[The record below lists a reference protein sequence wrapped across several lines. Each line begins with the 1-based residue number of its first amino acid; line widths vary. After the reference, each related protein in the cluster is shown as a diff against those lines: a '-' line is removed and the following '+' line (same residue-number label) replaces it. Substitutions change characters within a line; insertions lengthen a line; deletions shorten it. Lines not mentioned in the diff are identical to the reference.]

1 MDNKIKAI
9 VDKYDKASYRM
20 MDILHD
26 VQNLNG
32 NITDEVI
39 KDIADYIGIASGDIR
54 MTASFYHFYKL
65 GKSAKYNIYLNNSIV
80 SKMYGC
86 DKIAAAF
93 EKATKTKFNS
103 VSEDG
108 MFGLYYTSDIGMGD
122 QEPAAIINN
131 VIFPKITTYRV
142 REIINEFMNGKSVED
157 LINSFGEGHN
167 QDDLLHS
174 MTTNNLLRRG
184 RVIFS
189 PHKEGVGLEKAL
201 QMNPEQIIEEVKD
214 ANLRGRGGAG
224 FPTGL
229 KWQFCRQVESKEKY
243 VMCNADEGEPGTF
256 KDRVILTEVPQL
268 LFEGMA
274 IAGYAIGAQN
284 GIIYLRYEYKYLVKY
299 LEAELTKARKNGILG
314 KNIKG
319 KKDFNFD
326 IRIQLGAGAYVCG
339 EETALLESCEGKR
352 GEPRNRPP
360 FPIEKGFLG
369 KPTIINNV
377 ESLCTIPR
385 IIEKGANW
393 YKSMGTNQSSGTKVL
408 SISGDV
414 LYPGV
419 FEVEWGM
426 TIKEVLEMAGGYD
439 AQAVQVGG
447 PSGKLI
453 NKHQFTRAI
462 AYEDLSTGGAMIVFN
477 KSRNILDIVENFMEF
492 FIEESC
498 GSCAPCRYLTVILKN
513 KFLKVKNGFGVP
525 QDLVELEHWSNQMR
539 KANRCGLGQSAANP
553 ILSSL
558 ENFHEEYDK
567 LINKEKSYNTSFDL
581 EKAIQEGAK
590 AVSRFPVA

>member
-1 MDNKIKAI
+1 MDNKIKTI
-9 VDKYDKASYRM
+9 VEKYERHSYRL

-26 VQNLNG
+26 IQDMNG
-32 NITDEVI
+32 HITES
-39 KDIADYIGIASGDIR
+39 DIEDLSKLLGIAGGDVR
-54 MTASFYHFYKL
+54 MTISFYHFFREN
-65 GKSAKYNIYLNNSIV
+65 KSAKYNIYLNNSIV

-103 VSEDG
+103 ISEDG

-142 REIINEFMNGKSVED
+142 REIINEFMNGKSAAD

-167 QDDLLHS
+167 QDDLIQS

-189 PHKEGVGLEKAL
+189 PYKEGAALEKA
-201 QMNPEQIIEEVKD
+201 MGMAPGEIIEEVKES
-214 ANLRGRGGAG
+214 NLRGRGGAG

-229 KWQFCRQVESKEKY
+229 KWLFCSKVESDEKY
-243 VMCNADEGEPGTF
+243 VICNADEGEPGTF

-274 IAGYAIGAQN
+274 IAGYAVGASQ

-299 LEAELTKARKNGILG
+299 LQSELEKARKKGLIG

-319 KKDFNFD
+319 KKDFSFD

-339 EETALLESCEGKR
+339 EETALIESCEGKR

-360 FPIEKGFLG
+360 FPIEKGFLN
-369 KPTIINNV
+369 KPTIVNNV
-377 ESLCTIPR
+377 ESLCTIPK
-385 IIEKGANW
+385 IIEKGSKW
-393 YKSMGTNQSSGTKVL
+393 YSSMGTTQSSGTKVL

-426 TIKEVLEMAGGYD
+426 TIREILEMSGGYD
-439 AQAVQVGG
+439 ANAVLVGG

-453 NKHQFTRAI
+453 GKHQFSWNLG
-462 AYEDLSTGGAMIVFN
+462 YENLSTGGAIIVFN
-477 KSRNILDIVENFMEF
+477 KSRNILDIVENFMDF

-498 GSCAPCRYLTVILKN
+498 GSCAPCRYLTVILRN
-513 KFLKVKNGFGVP
+513 KLKKIRDGYGVP
-525 QDLVELEHWSNQMR
+525 ADIEELEHWASQMR

-553 ILSSL
+553 ILSTL
-558 ENFHEEYDK
+558 ENFRDEYEK
-567 LINKEKSYNTSFDL
+567 LINKEKKFASSFDL
-581 EKAIQEGAK
+581 DKAIQAGAK
-590 AVSRFPVA
+590 AVERFPVA